1 VPGTVTYYKPKAQQ
15 GKLEKIVVKKVQVVR
30 NAQTQGKFVF
40 MYIDTLNSLYNEYDL
55 VLEPEALFLIKIYI
69 EGQIQTYKDA
79 LQRCRVW

>member
-1 VPGTVTYYKPKAQQ
+1 MPGTVTYYKPKAQQ